1 MGHVYTSGLFQTE
14 SIPTGKASPPVYL
27 TPSIFIYIYN
37 CYSPQIQVCEV
48 PKQHYLLVSSVF
60 PNFFAVNFPFFGGTG
75 DPLGFLGGPWWPLA
89 FGQVLYERQ
98 ASYRPPWRS
107 SIPERGSEVWA
118 TTGGMNSLGFMGI
131 HGNLYEFMGLN
142 GISLRLRFAVCW
154 DSWFSQWEIHYVGNL

>member
-1 MGHVYTSGLFQTE
+1 M
-14 SIPTGKASPPVYL
+14 SIQVGYFRPKVYL
-27 TPSIFIYIYN
+27 QERLLHRFISPHLYLYIYN

-48 PKQHYLLVSSVF
+48 PKQHYLLEPAIRWVF
-60 PNFFAVNFPFFGGTG
+60 WGG
-75 DPLGFLGGPWWPLA
+75 LWWPLA

-107 SIPERGSEVWA
+107 GIPERGSEVWA

-131 HGNLYEFMGLN
+131 HGNLYQFMGLN

-154 DSWFSQWEIHYVGNL
+154 DFWFSQWEIHYVGNL